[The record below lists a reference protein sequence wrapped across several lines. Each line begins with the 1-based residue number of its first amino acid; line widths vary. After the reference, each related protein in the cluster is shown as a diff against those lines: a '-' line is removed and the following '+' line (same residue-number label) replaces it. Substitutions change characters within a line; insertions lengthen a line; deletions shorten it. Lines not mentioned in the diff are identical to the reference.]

1 MNNVLGL
8 NIKKFRN
15 IKGITQEELG
25 NLIGVTTQA
34 VSKWERGGMPDAELL
49 PSISSALDVSIDSL
63 FGNNQ
68 FADLETMII
77 DELSKLDEKSGFD
90 RAFLLCWAIEMGLT
104 GDNLLKY
111 KFTANMVTDLN
122 DTCSHGYF
130 SKLLLDNGLVSA
142 SLSHGYR
149 YFFLMPEPDEG
160 YAKCFDDINIL
171 SDTFS
176 LFSDKRVLS
185 IIFYMYQRKNT
196 AVSSSLIS
204 LKTGVSEDDVIM
216 LMKKLSYYN
225 LADCNEIQTDREII
239 YSYTYKQECSL
250 LPLLCYAKELGISE
264 KLDFVALFNR
274 DKPLF

>member
-1 MNNVLGL
+1 MNNVLGA

-25 NLIGVTTQA
+25 KLIGVTTQA
-34 VSKWERGGMPDAELL
+34 VSKWERGGMPDAGIL
-49 PSISSALDVSIDSL
+49 PSISSVLDVSIDSL

-68 FADLETMII
+68 SSNLETMII

-111 KFTANMVTDLN
+111 KFTADMVTDLN
-122 DTCSHGYF
+122 DTCNHEYF
-130 SKLLLDNGLVSA
+130 SKLLSDNGMVSA

-149 YFFLMPEPDEG
+149 YFFLMPEPEEG
-160 YAKCFDDINIL
+160 FAKCLNDIDML

-176 LFSDKRVLS
+176 LLSDKRILS

-204 LKTGVSEDDVIM
+204 SKTGISEDNVIM
-216 LMKKLSYYN
+216 LMKKLCYRN
-225 LADCNEIQTDREII
+225 LADCNEIETENGII

-250 LPLLCYAKELGISE
+250 LPLLYYAKELSISE